1 MCWKTNKRWCH
12 VFCRT
17 LLVGYKKLCLNLLQ
31 LNSVV
36 VFVVSL
42 FILYSAMC
50 RAGCSPRSGVQH
62 NMESVKEK
70 ERFAA
75 SHAEGTVFVLCM
87 FTTAMYKL
95 VRIQLRF
102 KDFPLYYS
110 YYI

>member
-1 MCWKTNKRWCH
+1 MCQKTNKRWCH

-36 VFVVSL
+36 TFVVSL

-50 RAGCSPRSGVQH
+50 RAGCSPRSGVRH
-62 NMESVKEK
+62 IYGKCERKD
-70 ERFAA
+70 RFAA
-75 SHAEGTVFVLCM
+75 SRAEGIVFVLCM

-95 VRIQLRF
+95 VRIQLQL
-102 KDFPLYYS
+102 KDFSLY
-110 YYI
+110 